1 MKNKK
6 NIALYA
12 HQERVV
18 IELKELSRKRDDL
31 LAFFDTPTFKE
42 MENQDQNLL
51 TIQLETMDSYIRI
64 LEARID
70 RFYELNYKEYSPANK
85 FLFSCNGTDY
95 SRSDLEKAYESWNKE
110 SLENPEDFEENLE
123 SVTGSDFVD
132 SLIMYLESTKN
143 PQFPKDKIEKY

>member
-1 MKNKK
+1 MSNK
-6 NIALYA
+6 NIALLPYQ
-12 HQERVV
+12 HRVF
-18 IELKELSRKRDDL
+18 IELKELRRKRDDL
-31 LAFFDTPTFKE
+31 LAFFDTPTFKG

-95 SRSDLEKAYESWNKE
+95 QRSDLEKAYESWNKE

-132 SLIMYLESTKN
+132 SLIMYLEKTKS
-143 PQFPKDKIEKY
+143 E